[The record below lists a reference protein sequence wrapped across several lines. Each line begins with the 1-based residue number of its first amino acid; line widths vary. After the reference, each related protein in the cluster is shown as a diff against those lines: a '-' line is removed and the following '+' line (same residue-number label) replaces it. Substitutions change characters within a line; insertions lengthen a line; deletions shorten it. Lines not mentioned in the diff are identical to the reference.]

1 MSNQYGDIQYDD
13 TWIRENYSNKVSDSF
28 VASYNAHT
36 GQNIKKETLRAHIKR
51 SLKISPEGYYYTDE
65 QRDFVRQNYEKYGMK
80 ITTKMFNEHFGS
92 NKSESCIRQ
101 IARQYGLHVPIEV
114 LTKNSNPN
122 IDAVG
127 TIREEPS
134 TGYLV
139 IKTGNSYKDWMKY
152 QRYVYEQAYGK
163 IPKDH
168 VIVFLDG
175 NNRNFELSNLMAV
188 PKNYVVYMNTF
199 DMRTDC
205 PELTKVAIRWC
216 ELYEVLKKRGV
227 I

>member
-1 MSNQYGDIQYDD
+1 MSNQYGAIQYDD
-13 TWIRENYSNKVSDSF
+13 SWIRENYKGKCDAAF
-28 VASYNAHT
+28 VDAYNNHT
-36 GQNIKKETLRAHIKR
+36 GKSLKKDTLRHHLSKLDIL
-51 SLKISPEGYYYTDE
+51 SSYQYTDE
-65 QRDFVRQNYEKYGMK
+65 QKGFIRQNYEKYGMR
-80 ITTKMFNEHFGS
+80 ITADMFNAKFNTDKSPELMCRVAKRMGLS
-92 NKSESCIRQ
+92 VPKDVANKN
-101 IARQYGLHVPIEV
+101 A
-114 LTKNSNPN
+114 NPD
-122 IDAVG
+122 IDEVG

-168 VIVFLDG
+168 VVVFLDG

-216 ELYEVLKKRGV
+216 ELYEVLKEKGV